1 MKLFTRVTAFRYL
14 NLLKYITRPA
24 QFLFALLLSISSSG
38 FAHTIDARSIDV
50 LLPDPEVRILGISD
64 HLYQGEFDF
73 AEQELIALI
82 KDHPDFGLAQLMYAE
97 VLSTKSGFKPGFS
110 SWLKPDSVNVAS
122 LVDELRRRDTHRHGT
137 AEFQPEKIP
146 DFLLQLSPSQKQ
158 VIVVDSSLS
167 RAHVFKNENN
177 QLSLVGDYYITVGKN
192 GVLKRVEGDGRTPTG
207 VYFIT
212 SKLDPLGLDDLYGD
226 GALPLNYPNEWD
238 QRLGRSGFG
247 IWLHGVPHNT
257 YNRAP
262 FATQGCV
269 AFPNEDISLLY
280 NTADIKNTPVVI
292 TEQINWVNNTRNDQL
307 RQTLKREIDDWRSDW
322 SFGDMENVQAYYAS
336 SFHNGKLNRDDWLAQ
351 QREIFASASQGG
363 IQIDDL
369 SFFKYPGNSSL
380 VVASFDRSYQTDS
393 ATKSERMRQYWR
405 MDETGDWTI
414 VYEGKAGYQPVH
426 FKGIPDAVRPV
437 LASE

>member
-1 MKLFTRVTAFRYL
+1 M
-14 NLLKYITRPA
+14 
-24 QFLFALLLSISSSG
+24 
-38 FAHTIDARSIDV
+38 
-50 LLPDPEVRILGISD
+50 RILGISD
-64 HLYQGEFDF
+64 HLYRGEFEI
-73 AEQELIALI
+73 AEGELIELIAEN
-82 KDHPDFGLAQLMYAE
+82 PDFRLAQLMYAE
-97 VLSTKSGFKPGFS
+97 VLSTNSGFKPGFS
-110 SWLKPDSVNVAS
+110 DWLKPGSADVAS
-122 LVDELRRRDTHRHGT
+122 LVDELRRRDAHRNET
-137 AEFQPEKIP
+137 AEFQAGKIP

-158 VIVVDSSLS
+158 VIVVDSKLS
-167 RAHVFKNENN
+167 RAHVFRNENN

-192 GVLKRVEGDGRTPTG
+192 GVLKRAEGDGKTPTG

-212 SKLDPLGLDDLYGD
+212 SRLDPLGLDDLYGD

-292 TEQINWVNNTRNDQL
+292 TRQINWVNNTRNDRL
-307 RQTLKREIDDWRSDW
+307 RQTLKREIDGWREDW
-322 SFGDMENVQAYYAS
+322 SLGDMDNVEAYYSS
-336 SFHNGKLNRDDWLAQ
+336 SFHNGKLGRTDWLTQ
-351 QREIFASASQGG
+351 QRDKLSGVSQGE

-369 SFFKYPGNSSL
+369 SIFKYPDNPSL
-380 VVASFDRSYQTDS
+380 VVASFDRGYQTDS
-393 ATKSERMRQYWR
+393 ASVSERMRQYWR
-405 MDETGDWTI
+405 MDETGEWSI
-414 VYEGKAGYQPVH
+414 VYEGRASYQPVH